1 VRTDDGA
8 ATLEFAPQAIHREDQ
23 RLGVISSR
31 FVQVAGHF
39 HGTLDLPGRPSL
51 ELDGLAGVVE
61 DQDMLW

>member
-1 VRTDDGA
+1 MG
-8 ATLEFAPQAIHREDQ
+8 F
-23 RLGVISSR
+23 GSWS
-31 FVQVAGHF
+31 QVAGHF